1 MDNVQVSGT
10 PGGGAHRSSEEFKGA
25 LAALGQADL
34 IRLRR
39 AADQLVGDGV
49 MGRDDLIQ
57 ESHCRVLGGSRPWPS
72 DVRLLPF
79 LVNVMK
85 SVVSNE
91 RRKRRRSEEDGSAV
105 RAPLSLH
112 DAAGRLVV
120 DAEDPEPN
128 VEEVLLANA
137 RAAEFKREILD
148 LFDDDPEAQI
158 LVEGIAEGMQ
168 GEELRQLTDLDQT
181 SFNSKRRLIRRRI
194 EKHLPGRTRA

>member
-1 MDNVQVSGT
+1 MANVLVSGT
-10 PGGGAHRSSEEFKGA
+10 PGGGAHHSLEEFKAA

-34 IRLRR
+34 LRLRR

-49 MGRDDLIQ
+49 MGTDDLIQ
-57 ESHCRVLGGSRPWPS
+57 ESYCRVLAGSRPWPF

-91 RRKRRRSEEDGSAV
+91 RRKRKRSEEDGSAV

-112 DAAGRLVV
+112 DATGSLVIDV
-120 DAEDPEPN
+120 KDPIPN
-128 VEEVLLANA
+128 VEDVLLADA
-137 RAAEFKREILD
+137 GAAEFKREILE
-148 LFDDDPEAQI
+148 LFADDPVAQI
-158 LVEGIAEGMQ
+158 LVEGIAEEMEGD
-168 GEELRQLTDLDQT
+168 ELRQLTDLDQT

-194 EKHLPGRTRA
+194 EKHLAGRTRA

>member
-1 MDNVQVSGT
+1 MDKVQVSGT
-10 PGGGAHRSSEEFKGA
+10 PGGGAHRSPEEFKAA

-34 IRLRR
+34 LRLRR

-57 ESHCRVLGGSRPWPS
+57 ESYCRVLAGSRPWPS

-91 RRKRRRSEEDGSAV
+91 RRKLRRSEEDGSAV

-112 DAAGRLVV
+112 DAAGRLAV
-120 DAEDPEPN
+120 DTEDPRPN
-128 VEEVLLANA
+128 VEDVLLADVGV
-137 RAAEFKREILD
+137 AEFKRGILG
-148 LFDDDPEAQI
+148 LFADDPEAQL
-158 LVEGIAEGMQ
+158 LVEGMAEGMQ
-168 GEELRQLTDLDQT
+168 GEELRQLADLDLT
-181 SFNSKRRLIRRRI
+181 SFNSKRRFVRRRI
-194 EKHLPGRTRA
+194 EKHMPGRTRA